1 MDTGVKRSLLAVLTL
16 GSLAAAFAFKPLPQ
30 PATYHAFADQ
40 RTWLGIPHFM
50 DVASNLPFLVAG
62 LLEVYNVIARKTVFY
77 PAPEAR
83 IPWLV
88 LGLSVSL
95 TALGSS
101 YYHWAPSN
109 ATLFWDRLPM
119 AIGFSAL
126 LGIMVLERVDR
137 RLGRALWL
145 PLVAAGVGSLLYW
158 RWRDDLRFYF
168 LLQAWAVL
176 LVPVILGLFPAPSSG
191 TNWLWLGIGFY
202 ASSKLFEL
210 LDASIYRATGFVSGH
225 SIKHLAAAAGS
236 WYLFAHLIRR
246 RPL

>member
-1 MDTGVKRSLLAVLTL
+1 MDTGVKRALLAVLAL
-16 GSLAAAFAFKPLPQ
+16 GSLAGAFAFKPFPQ
-30 PATYHAFADQ
+30 PPSYHAFADQ

-62 LLEVYNVIARKTVFY
+62 LVGIYNVIARKTLLY
-77 PAPEAR
+77 TAPEAR

-88 LGLSVSL
+88 LGLSISL
-95 TALGSS
+95 TAFGSS

-119 AIGFSAL
+119 AIGFAAL
-126 LGIMVLERVDR
+126 LGIMVMERVDR

-168 LLQAWAVL
+168 LLQAWAAL
-176 LVPVILGLFPAPSSG
+176 LVPVILGLFPAPSRG
-191 TNWLWLGIGFY
+191 TKWLWLGIGFY
-202 ASSKLFEL
+202 VASKIFEWG
-210 LDASIYRATGFVSGH
+210 DAPIYRTTGAVSGH

-236 WYLFAHLIRR
+236 WSLFAHLIRR